1 MRLGIYGGSF
11 NPPHLGHV
19 KAAGSALSRLALDRL
34 VVVPAGIPPHKA
46 LPAGSPGPEDRLEMT
61 RLSFSLLENT
71 SVSDIELRKN
81 GISYTVE
88 TLEYLKRQ
96 YPGSDMY
103 LIMGSDMFLTL
114 EQWKDAGRILR
125 LAAPA
130 VLVRGAADDKG
141 IAAYATKLR
150 EKYGAGCIL
159 IDNDA
164 LEVSS
169 SDLRELLPRRGGVHM
184 IEDKTYAHIVK
195 KRLYGAKPDFDWL
208 RSRVFNVMQPGRI
221 PHVQGCE
228 AEAVKLAGRYG
239 ADEDEAREAAI
250 LHDITKA
257 LTLEDQLQL
266 CRNYDI
272 MTDAVEQAEVKL
284 LHSKTGAALAREQF
298 GVSDRVSDAICW
310 HTTGRED
317 MMLLEKII
325 YIADY
330 IEPTRDFEGV
340 DELRR
345 LAYTDL
351 DRALVK
357 GLQMS
362 IDDMKSRGIV
372 PHLRTQAAIS
382 WLLDHPSQDKGV
394 KEEI

>member
-1 MRLGIYGGSF
+1 VIGLRLGVYGGSF

-19 KAAGSALSRLALDRL
+19 KAAECALSRLALDRL

-46 LPAGSPGPEDRLEMT
+46 LPEGSPGPEDRLEMT
-61 RLSFSLLENT
+61 RLSFSPLKNT
-71 SVSDIELRKN
+71 AVSDIELKKD
-81 GISYTVE
+81 GVSYTVE
-88 TLEYLKRQ
+88 TLEQLQRE

-125 LAAPA
+125 LAKPA
-130 VLVRGAADDKG
+130 VLVRGAADDAG
-141 IAAYATKLR
+141 IAAYASMLR
-150 EKYGAGCIL
+150 EKYGAGCVL
-159 IDNDA
+159 VDNDA

-169 SDLRELLPRRGGVHM
+169 SELRELLPRRGGVHM
-184 IEDKTYAHIVK
+184 IEEKTYAHIIK

-208 RSRVFNVMQPGRI
+208 RSRVFERMLPGRI
-221 PHVQGCE
+221 PHVKGCE
-228 AEAVKLAGRYG
+228 AEAVKLARRYG

-284 LHSKTGAALAREQF
+284 LHSKTGAAIARDQF
-298 GVSDRVSDAICW
+298 GVSDRVSNAICW

-317 MMLLEKII
+317 MTLLEKII

-340 DELRR
+340 DDLRR

-351 DRALVK
+351 DQALVT

-372 PHLRTQAAIS
+372 PHLRTQAAIK
-382 WLLDHPSQDKGV
+382 WLLEHSPQDKRG
-394 KEEI
+394 